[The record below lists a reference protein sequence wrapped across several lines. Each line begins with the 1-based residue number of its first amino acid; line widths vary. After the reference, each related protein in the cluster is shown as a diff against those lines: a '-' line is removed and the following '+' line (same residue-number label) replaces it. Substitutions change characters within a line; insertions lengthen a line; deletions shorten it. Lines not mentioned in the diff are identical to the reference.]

1 MESNGKYVTR
11 SGSCVDYSTGPIV
24 WGEPGTNGQHAFYQ
38 LIHQGTKIVPCDF
51 IAPVTTHNPISCG
64 VHHDILLAN
73 YLAQTE
79 ALMRG
84 KTREEALGELKGE
97 GHSQERIDEILP
109 HKVSINILI
118 FICCTNFRFPTSSLF
133 HFSDIRREQAY
144 QLNSLEEN
152 DSIQSRLSHSNVR
165 AQDIHTGCHLGHQLV

>member
-1 MESNGKYVTR
+1 MLDINRCLRVFINNFPHLLFVFLFRFAAYFQQGDMESNGKSVTR

-51 IAPVTTHNPISCG
+51 IAPVTSHNPISCG
-64 VHHDILLAN
+64 VHHEILLAN

-84 KTREEALGELKGE
+84 KTREEALEELKGE
-97 GHSQERIDEILP
+97 GHSQERIGEILP
-109 HKVSINILI
+109 HKVQYQTYTIIEIVFFPLL
-118 FICCTNFRFPTSSLF
+118 CTVQSKS
-133 HFSDIRREQAY
+133 
-144 QLNSLEEN
+144 EEN
-152 DSIQSRLSHSNVR
+152 TLE
-165 AQDIHTGCHLGHQLV
+165 